1 MKIRH
6 LLLVTMFLATAGCAG
21 GWRDGAGPGAI
32 GMAQTATAATAPA
45 KAVNTG
51 ASHAMADGAVFIF
64 KGTANSVNVAGEFNA
79 WSTSADA
86 LTKQADGTWS
96 LEKKLAAG
104 RYMYKFVVNGSDW
117 KQDTDA
123 PDAADD
129 GFGGKNSVMVVGA
142 SAAAGA
148 AAPAAAKPAAAAAAP
163 VATGDGATF
172 KFSGAGNTVNV
183 AGEFNNW
190 STSADA
196 LTKQA
201 DGSWAITKKLAPGRY
216 MYKFVVD
223 GSNWKEDPN
232 AKETAD
238 DGFGGKNAV
247 MVVGGAAG
255 AVAAAPAAAKPTG
268 AAAAPVASGDG
279 ATFKF
284 SGAGNTVNLA
294 GDFNNWSTS
303 ADALTKQADGSWSIT
318 KKLAPGRYMYK
329 FVVDG
334 SNWKEDPNAK
344 ETVDDG
350 FGGKNAVMVVGGAA
364 SAAAAAP
371 AAAKPAAA
379 AAPAAAKPLASGVKP
394 KAPQATAAGV
404 VFTYAGAAKS
414 TVALCGD
421 FNNWAP
427 NADALTQSADGTW
440 TLTKKLPAGAHSYKF
455 LVDGSNWKPDDGNPN
470 SSDDGFGGKNSVIT
484 VK

>member
-6 LLLVTMFLATAGCAG
+6 LMLVTMFLASAGCAG

-32 GMAQTATAATAPA
+32 AMAQNATAATAPA
-45 KAVNTG
+45 KSVNAG
-51 ASHAMADGAVFIF
+51 ASHATADGAVFVY

-86 LTKQADGTWS
+86 LTKQSDGSWS
-96 LEKKLAAG
+96 LAKKLAAG
-104 RYMYKFVVNGSDW
+104 RYMYKFVLNGSDW
-117 KQDTDA
+117 KPDAEA

-129 GFGGKNSVMVVGA
+129 GFGGKNSVMVVG
-142 SAAAGA
+142 GA
-148 AAPAAAKPAAAAAAP
+148 AAATTIAKPAAAPVA

-172 KFSGAGNTVNV
+172 KYSGAGNTVNL

-255 AVAAAPAAAKPTG
+255 AAAAPAAP
-268 AAAAPVASGDG
+268 
-279 ATFKF
+279 
-284 SGAGNTVNLA
+284 
-294 GDFNNWSTS
+294 
-303 ADALTKQADGSWSIT
+303 
-318 KKLAPGRYMYK
+318 
-329 FVVDG
+329 
-334 SNWKEDPNAK
+334 
-344 ETVDDG
+344 
-350 FGGKNAVMVVGGAA
+350 
-364 SAAAAAP
+364 
-371 AAAKPAAA
+371 
-379 AAPAAAKPLASGVKP
+379 AKPLAAGAKAKP
-394 KAPQATAAGV
+394 PQATAAGV
-404 VFTYAGAAKS
+404 VFTYAGPAKS

-427 NADALTQSADGTW
+427 NADALTQAADGTW
-440 TLTKKLPAGAHSYKF
+440 TITKKLPAGAHSYKF
-455 LVDGSNWKPDDGNPN
+455 LVDGANWKADDGNPN
-470 SSDDGFGGKNSVIT
+470 SNDDGFGGKNSVVT

>member
-1 MKIRH
+1 
-6 LLLVTMFLATAGCAG
+6 
-21 GWRDGAGPGAI
+21 
-32 GMAQTATAATAPA
+32 
-45 KAVNTG
+45 
-51 ASHAMADGAVFIF
+51 
-64 KGTANSVNVAGEFNA
+64 
-79 WSTSADA
+79 
-86 LTKQADGTWS
+86 
-96 LEKKLAAG
+96 
-104 RYMYKFVVNGSDW
+104 
-117 KQDTDA
+117 
-123 PDAADD
+123 
-129 GFGGKNSVMVVGA
+129 MVVGG
-142 SAAAGA
+142 AAGA
-148 AAPAAAKPAAAAAAP
+148 AAAAPPAAKPAAAAAAVATP
-163 VATGDGATF
+163 VASGDGATF
-172 KFSGAGNTVNV
+172 KYSGAGNTVNL

-255 AVAAAPAAAKPTG
+255 AAAAAPAAAKP
-268 AAAAPVASGDG
+268 AAAAAVAAGDG
-279 ATFKF
+279 ATFKY

-303 ADALTKQADGSWSIT
+303 ADALTKQADGSWAIT
-318 KKLAPGRYMYK
+318 KKLAPGRYAYK

-350 FGGKNAVMVVGGAA
+350 FGGKNAIMVVGGAA
-364 SAAAAAP
+364 GAAP
-371 AAAKPAAA
+371 AAAAAT
-379 AAPAAAKPLASGVKP
+379 AAPAAAKPLSSGAKA
-394 KAPQATAAGV
+394 KAPQMTAAGV

-427 NADALTQSADGTW
+427 NADALTQAADGTW
-440 TLTKKLPAGAHSYKF
+440 TITKKLPAGAHSYKF